1 MVFRVR
7 CLVGDAPKISAI
19 FSDIISDI
27 VSESH
32 GDDYLSDEDEE
43 AEIMVSNS
51 DGEEVPVSSGVLPLP
66 EFAC

>member
-1 MVFRVR
+1 MVFRIR

-19 FSDIISDI
+19 FSGIISDI
-27 VSESH
+27 VSKSH

-51 DGEEVPVSSGVLPLP
+51 DGEEVPVSSDVLPLP